1 MWVQSLGQREIPWSK
16 KWQPTPVFLPGKFH
30 GQRNLTGYSPQR
42 CEQSDMTEC
51 THTHM
56 SRFKNDGLIH
66 TYAHIDTTNLCVC
79 AKAQQLCPTL
89 CSPTDRGA
97 WQATFVGFPRQEYRS
112 GLPCHPPGGLPNP
125 GIKPTSLMSPTLAD
139 RFFTTCVQT
148 KVYYNSL
155 FFPLNFRVNQ
165 NLV

>member
-1 MWVQSLGQREIPWSK
+1 
-16 KWQPTPVFLPGKFH
+16 
-30 GQRNLTGYSPQR
+30 
-42 CEQSDMTEC
+42 MTEC

-112 GLPCHPPGGLPNP
+112 GLPCPPPGGLPNP
-125 GIKPTSLMSPTLAD
+125 GIKPTSLMSPALTD
-139 RFFTTCVQT
+139 RLFTTWEATNLSLLIC
-148 KVYYNSL
+148 KVDITGVFTDILCGLDELVFLKCLKY
-155 FFPLNFRVNQ
+155 PLN
-165 NLV
+165 L